1 MAIPVSTPVS
11 TPETRVNPLG
21 ESRLYLRTEQIPR
34 FFEAFGNY
42 CETIK
47 AKARRNFWITM
58 GIYLFFSFLSLAY
71 LMDEFD
77 LGDDEEGGIIIMAF
91 IALAIVLVVM
101 IVIYRGRQKKHGLL
115 HARQQI
121 LQQFFGLIQA
131 DLHPESGLKGILDHG
146 KHAANHVY
154 KEKTSPYSGAKKKY
168 YKFPWA
174 RLKFTLI
181 DGTSL
186 RLECLDKIKDKGG
199 AIVRFEAIQK
209 AKLQPNSLLYQSEK
223 TLIPLRRTL
232 CLSEQELRNNAGA
245 LGEQILESLKTC
257 MRQWGPKQELGLP
270 ALAEAAIESK
280 KVQPSPS
287 LAETPLATG
296 RIVSS
301 TRLLTYLNQSELP
314 GLNYTRLAKGGFRV
328 KYTPASGQPQNN
340 LTLSLS
346 EEGELTYLRL
356 YLPVLLPQAKPE
368 ELLRA
373 NPALAYGRFAALP
386 QAEGKASE
394 LFLTKTLLYATLD
407 QAELD
412 TAIHGLATQGSQLAE
427 VGELPVKAKAFKGLR
442 QEGWEQFL
450 LQESLQ
456 GLNLELTSQAKK
468 FRVQLPISEQRKQ
481 TVHVRFDRQDLEGHP
496 MIAIQSF
503 CGAQSPEL
511 YKLCLEENGKM
522 AYGAIGLA
530 KLGNEEMFVVGD
542 NQLAATADPAELRAA
557 ILQIAH
563 KADNLEALLT
573 GADRH

>member
-1 MAIPVSTPVS
+1 MATPVS
-11 TPETRVNPLG
+11 TPETRVNPHG
-21 ESRLYLRTEQIPR
+21 ESRLYLRTEQIPK

-91 IALAIVLVVM
+91 IGLAIVLVVL
-101 IVIYRGRQKKHGLL
+101 IVMYRGRQKKHGLL

-121 LQQFFGLIQA
+121 LHQFFGLIQA
-131 DLHPESGLKGILDHG
+131 DLHPDSGLKGILDHG
-146 KHAANHVY
+146 KHGANHVY
-154 KEKTSPYSGAKKKY
+154 KEKTSPNSGTKKKY

-181 DGTSL
+181 DGTSM

-199 AIVRFEAIQK
+199 AVVRFEEIQK
-209 AKLQPNSLLYQSEK
+209 AKCQPNALLYQSEK
-223 TLIPLRRTL
+223 TLIPVRRSL
-232 CLSEQELRNNAGA
+232 SLSEQDLRDNARA
-245 LGEQILESLKTC
+245 CGEKMLESLKIS
-257 MRQWGPKQELGLP
+257 MRQWGPKQELSLST
-270 ALAEAAIESK
+270 LAENAMDAKVEPLPSQAAAS
-280 KVQPSPS
+280 QAS
-287 LAETPLATG
+287 G

-301 TRLLTYLNQSELP
+301 TRLLAYLNQSELP

-328 KYTPASGQPQNN
+328 KYTPPKGQPQN

-356 YLPVLLPQAKPE
+356 FLPVLLPQAKPE

-373 NPALAYGRFAALP
+373 NPALAYGRFAVLP
-386 QAEGKASE
+386 QAEGKAPE

-442 QEGWEQFL
+442 QAGWEQFL
-450 LQESLQ
+450 LQEALQ
-456 GLNLELTSQAKK
+456 GVDSELSSQAKK
-468 FRVQLPISEQRKQ
+468 FRVILPVSEQRKQ

-511 YKLCLEENGKM
+511 YKICLEENGKM

-542 NQLAATADPAELRAA
+542 NQLAETADPAELRAA

-573 GADRH
+573 DADRH